1 MKKLG
6 IDENPSDQI
15 NFKSNNSMEL
25 AELGSNKPTFEPNIE
40 IMKIDQNIDK
50 TDSQSMGGERDP
62 FEREASDA
70 QKSSTFQAST
80 NLLKS
85 YIGGGILALPY
96 IFFKTGYLLATF
108 AIILTAALVY
118 YSTLLLLEL
127 VADNGNKPVNISEVF
142 NRIMG
147 RKASIIYKFFLGTYQ
162 MGICVSY
169 AIFFTD
175 FFQIAFGT
183 QNIPSMRIIFAC
195 FSLIIILP
203 LSMVNNFHFF
213 VKFSNIG
220 NLLIIIT
227 LIAIIQLD
235 FANLYTSELD
245 FNEHNFGTFTHLPSF
260 IGVSIFAFEC
270 IGNIFPVK
278 NSMKEPE
285 KFKKIFSITSFGV
298 CLIYIFFSVIC
309 CVSLGAKINQIILTD
324 LEKIQ
329 SFFYIFQTFYAIA
342 LILSYP
348 IQFYPLIIIIED
360 NFYLR
365 RYITTKGAFNWK
377 RYLVRFILTLI
388 IFVLAFAIPK
398 FASFLNLIG
407 AFAGIN
413 LQFVFPIIAY
423 YMTFKLVAPKW
434 KIYLN
439 FTVLVF
445 GVIGSGFGIYDSIKE
460 MSEK

>member
-1 MKKLG
+1 MEDNMKKVG
-6 IDENPSDQI
+6 IHDNNSDQV
-15 NFKSNNSMEL
+15 NFKNTSLELVDFPPQKNMEVNNLES
-25 AELGSNKPTFEPNIE
+25 I
-40 IMKIDQNIDK
+40 KIDNNPEKID
-50 TDSQSMGGERDP
+50 SESVIERDP
-62 FEREASDA
+62 FGKVD
-70 QKSSTFQAST
+70 QKSSTFQASM

-85 YIGGGILALPY
+85 YVGGGILALPY

-108 AIILTAALVY
+108 AMILTAALVY

-127 VADNGNKPVNISEVF
+127 VADSGNKPVNVSEVF
-142 NRIMG
+142 NRVLG

-162 MGICVSY
+162 MGICISY

-175 FFQIAFGT
+175 FFQVAFGT
-183 QNIPSMRIIFAC
+183 ENIPSMRIIFAC
-195 FSLIIILP
+195 FSLVIILP
-203 LSMVNNFHFF
+203 LSMINNFHFF
-213 VKFSNIG
+213 MKFSNIG
-220 NLLIIIT
+220 NLLILIT

-235 FANLYTSELD
+235 FTHLYTKQLN

-285 KFKKIFSITSFGV
+285 KFKKMFSITSIVV
-298 CLIYIFFSVIC
+298 CLVYIVFSVIC
-309 CVSLGAKINQIILTD
+309 CVSLGVKINQIILTD

-329 SFFYIFQTFYAIA
+329 SFFYIFQTFYAVA

-348 IQFYPLIIIIED
+348 IQFYPLVIILED
-360 NFYLR
+360 NYVINK
-365 RYITTKGAFNWK
+365 YITTKGKYNWK
-377 RYLVRFILTLI
+377 RYVVRFIVTLI

-398 FASFLNLIG
+398 FASFLNLVG

-423 YMTFKLVAPKW
+423 YSVFKLMAPKW
-434 KIYLN
+434 KINLN
-439 FTVLVF
+439 FAVLVF

>member
-1 MKKLG
+1 MEDNMKKVG
-6 IDENPSDQI
+6 IHDNNSDQV
-15 NFKSNNSMEL
+15 NFKNTSLELVDFPPQKNMEVNNLES
-25 AELGSNKPTFEPNIE
+25 I
-40 IMKIDQNIDK
+40 KIDNNPEKID
-50 TDSQSMGGERDP
+50 SESVIERDP
-62 FEREASDA
+62 FGKVD
-70 QKSSTFQAST
+70 QKSSTFQASM

-85 YIGGGILALPY
+85 YVGGGILALPY

-108 AIILTAALVY
+108 AMILTAALVY

-127 VADNGNKPVNISEVF
+127 VADSGNKPVNVSEVF
-142 NRIMG
+142 NRVLG

-162 MGICVSY
+162 MGICISY

-175 FFQIAFGT
+175 FFQVAFGT
-183 QNIPSMRIIFAC
+183 ENIPSMRIIFAC
-195 FSLIIILP
+195 FSLVIILP
-203 LSMVNNFHFF
+203 LSMINNFHFF

-220 NLLIIIT
+220 NLLILIT

-235 FANLYTSELD
+235 FTHLYTKQLN

-285 KFKKIFSITSFGV
+285 KFKKMFSITSIVV
-298 CLIYIFFSVIC
+298 CLVYIVFSVIC
-309 CVSLGAKINQIILTD
+309 CVSLGVKINQIILTD

-329 SFFYIFQTFYAIA
+329 SFFYIFQTFYAVA

-348 IQFYPLIIIIED
+348 IQFYPLVIILED
-360 NFYLR
+360 NYVINK
-365 RYITTKGAFNWK
+365 YITTKGKYNWK
-377 RYLVRFILTLI
+377 RYVVRFIVTLI

-398 FASFLNLIG
+398 FASFLNLEG

-423 YMTFKLVAPKW
+423 YSVFKLMAPKW
-434 KIYLN
+434 KINLN
-439 FTVLVF
+439 FAVLVF